1 MRRAAALVI
10 VCLLPAL
17 ALSGCWSYRSL
28 SDISIVT
35 GLGVDKDP
43 ATGDYNIAAEV
54 VDLTKSIKEGGPGAK
69 LVEAR
74 GKTIFGAVRD
84 AKRKLLNRLYFGNVQ
99 VVVLS
104 EEVARD
110 VGIRNVADWL
120 LHDAEIR
127 ETLNMLVMKGG
138 RAFDL
143 MTLDGLDQ
151 PILSLE
157 IDAIISE
164 DNKVTASTAHSEMYQ
179 VFGMLNSP
187 GIALTLPAFHIA
199 ENNGEKVPEADG
211 IAIFRG
217 DKLAGYLT
225 SEQTK
230 YYLLAVGKAKGGILT
245 IAKDGSGAPDT
256 SLEIAQSQARMAYQI
271 TDGRLSFS
279 IETETD
285 VYLAE
290 EKKAIDMSDDSAVK
304 ALEKEAGARLQME
317 IEAVIKKVQAETG
330 SDIYGFGQ
338 YLHRHDAKLWHEGL
352 GDRWEEIFRAL
363 PVSVSCKVN
372 IKNTSSIRSWEG
384 GHK

>member
-43 ATGDYNIAAEV
+43 ATGDYKISAEV

-127 ETLNMLVMKGG
+127 ETLNMLVMKAAGPS
-138 RAFDL
+138 
-143 MTLDGLDQ
+143 TL
-151 PILSLE
+151 
-157 IDAIISE
+157 
-164 DNKVTASTAHSEMYQ
+164 
-179 VFGMLNSP
+179 
-187 GIALTLPAFHIA
+187 
-199 ENNGEKVPEADG
+199 
-211 IAIFRG
+211 
-217 DKLAGYLT
+217 
-225 SEQTK
+225 
-230 YYLLAVGKAKGGILT
+230 
-245 IAKDGSGAPDT
+245 
-256 SLEIAQSQARMAYQI
+256 
-271 TDGRLSFS
+271 
-279 IETETD
+279 
-285 VYLAE
+285 
-290 EKKAIDMSDDSAVK
+290 
-304 ALEKEAGARLQME
+304 
-317 IEAVIKKVQAETG
+317 
-330 SDIYGFGQ
+330 
-338 YLHRHDAKLWHEGL
+338 
-352 GDRWEEIFRAL
+352 
-363 PVSVSCKVN
+363 
-372 IKNTSSIRSWEG
+372 
-384 GHK
+384 

>member
-1 MRRAAALVI
+1 MRRAAALII

-17 ALSGCWSYRSL
+17 ALSGCWSYKSL
-28 SDISIVT
+28 SDISLVI
-35 GLGVDKDP
+35 GVGIDKDP
-43 ATGDYNIAAEV
+43 ATGDYKLSAEI
-54 VDLTKSIKEGGPGAK
+54 VDLTKGIKEGPGAK
-69 LVEAR
+69 LIEAR

-84 AKRKLLNRLYFGNVQ
+84 AKRKLLNRLYFGNMQ
-99 VVVLS
+99 VVVLG

-110 VGIRNVADWL
+110 VGIRNVSDWL

-127 ETLNMLVMKGG
+127 ETITMLVMKGG
-138 RAFDL
+138 RSFDL
-143 MTLDGLDQ
+143 LTLEGLDQ
-151 PILSLE
+151 SILSLE

-164 DNKVTASTAHSEMYQ
+164 DNKITASTAHSEMYQ
-179 VFGMLNSP
+179 VYGMLNSP

-199 ENNGEKVPEADG
+199 ENDGEKVPEADG

-225 SEQTK
+225 SDQTK

-245 IAKDGSGAPDT
+245 ISKDGSGAPDT
-256 SLEIAQSQARMAYQI
+256 SLEIAQSQAKMAYQI

-290 EKKAIDMSDDSAVK
+290 ETKAIDMSDDSAVK

-338 YLHRHDAKLWHEGL
+338 YLHRHDAKLWHGGL

-372 IKNTSSIRSWEG
+372 IINTSFVRSWEG
-384 GHK
+384 DHK